1 MHGTDMIPV
10 VWFRLYNLTTY
21 SYDNRDVVRRS
32 VGVSWIGHQTP
43 VETYRTHTE
52 HRQLRLRLLMLYSGY
67 PENREHCCSCC
78 VAAVAVVV
86 ATKKK
91 RGQYFEKKRK
101 NEKERTWFVR
111 QSRLHSLSSNEH
123 PLFLRCVYENSG
135 ICCVYSLYIIE
146 YWRSPPPPP
155 PPSLLPMDHI
165 TCRW

>member
-10 VWFRLYNLTTY
+10 VWFQLYNLTTY
-21 SYDNRDVVRRS
+21 SYDKDIRMCS
-32 VGVSWIGHQTP
+32 YT
-43 VETYRTHTE
+43 
-52 HRQLRLRLLMLYSGY
+52 HRQWRLRLLMLYSGY